1 MIAFTF
7 RICKVV
13 CVSGYM
19 CVLQVFPENALPMY
33 GRVGSYWHSL
43 ETVFAQWKYEG
54 RVLSAPGIKRKS

>member
-1 MIAFTF
+1 
-7 RICKVV
+7 
-13 CVSGYM
+13 M